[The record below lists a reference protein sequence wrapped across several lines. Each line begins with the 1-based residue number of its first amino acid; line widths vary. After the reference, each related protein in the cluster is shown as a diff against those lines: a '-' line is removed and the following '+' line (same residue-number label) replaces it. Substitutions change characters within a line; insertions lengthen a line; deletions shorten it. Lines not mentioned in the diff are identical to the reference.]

1 MSQPYATTH
10 EYLQDVWQLL
20 ALRLHCLVLRMRL
33 LRGGSADE
41 AFLGLFLSDEEIDMV
56 LHGLHGATVLL
67 GDDDV
72 ALETA
77 IPALAAEI
85 DARLAAT
92 PGTVPSQTLARLFDL
107 PPPAVDLLLLLL
119 APEVDSRFARVYAYL
134 QDDVSRRY
142 LTPSLA
148 LQLLPGLSATEA
160 AGRGLFT
167 AGSPLVQAHIVRVCD
182 ECENRRVPL
191 IERPLKLDDRIVEF
205 LLEHDTLDPAL
216 MDLVELSHPVD
227 TTASL
232 VIEPALHQQLQHVSA
247 LWQRGETTPVF
258 IWGRPGSGKRQ
269 AVAVLAAS
277 LARPWLTLDAARLA
291 GRPADTI
298 PGLMQ
303 AAVRE
308 ARLRQAVLHV
318 RHADALDGA
327 GRAAVLTHLG
337 PWMILTAQAAWPMH
351 DQARAPIVLHFP
363 VPAFGLRQTLWRASL
378 NGQAPPGDPL
388 PAELAGR
395 FRLTSGQITR
405 AVQAAQHRAW
415 LRAGPAAMPERDDLF
430 DGCRQQSNPG
440 LAQLARKVV
449 SPFGWSDLVLPDVQK
464 GLLRAIESQV
474 RHRHIVFDQWG
485 FERKLGLGTGLNALF
500 TGPSGTGKTMAAGI
514 LAHSLGVDLYKID
527 LSGVVSKYIGE
538 TEKNLNRI
546 FEEASSANVVLFFD
560 EADALFGKRSEV
572 KDAHDR
578 YANIEISY
586 LLQKMEEYD
595 GIAILATNFSQNLDE
610 AFTRRMHF
618 VVEFPFPAAADRELI
633 WRGLFPAEAP
643 RAGDIDFAFLAG
655 QFELSGGHIKNCVV
669 TAAFLAAAEGAPIGM
684 HHLVQAVARELGK
697 LGRPLTRTNFGDFYR
712 LARIRG

>member
-1 MSQPYATTH
+1 MDRAYATTH
-10 EYLQDVWQLL
+10 EYLEETWRLL
-20 ALRLHCLVLRMRL
+20 AMRLHRLVLRMRL
-33 LRGGSADE
+33 LRGSSADE
-41 AFLGLFLSDEEIDMV
+41 AFLGLFLSDEEIDTV
-56 LHGLHGATVLL
+56 LHGLHGATVPV
-67 GDDDV
+67 GDDDIE
-72 ALETA
+72 LQTA
-77 IPALAAEI
+77 VNALAAEI
-85 DARLAAT
+85 DARLAVT
-92 PGTVPSQTLARLFDL
+92 PGTLRPQTLARLFDL
-107 PPPAVDLLLLLL
+107 APDAVELLLLLL

-142 LTPSLA
+142 LTPGLA
-148 LQLLPGLSATEA
+148 LQLLAGLSAAEG

-167 AGSPLVQAHIVRVCD
+167 PDSPLVRQRLMRVCD
-182 ECENRRVPL
+182 ECENRHVPL
-191 IERPLKLDDRIVEF
+191 IDRPLKLDDRIVEF
-205 LLEHDTLDPAL
+205 LLEHDSLDPVL
-216 MDLVELSHPVD
+216 TDLAGVSWPAE
-227 TTASL
+227 TTAGPG
-232 VIEPALHQQLQHVSA
+232 VEPALHQQLQHVVD
-247 LWQRGETTPVF
+247 LWQRGETAPVF
-258 IWGRPGSGKRQ
+258 IWGRPGSGKSQ
-269 AVAVLAAS
+269 AAAALAAA
-277 LARPWLTLDAARLA
+277 LARPLLTLDAARLA
-291 GRPADTI
+291 VRPADTI
-298 PGLMQ
+298 AGLIQ

-308 ARLRQAVLHV
+308 TRLRQGVLHV
-318 RHADALDGA
+318 RYADALDSA
-327 GRAAVLTHLG
+327 SRAVVLAHLG
-337 PWMILTAQAAWPMH
+337 PGMVMTAQAAWALH
-351 DQARAPIVLHFP
+351 DQAVKPIVLHIP
-363 VPAFGLRQTLWRASL
+363 VPAFGQRQALWRTSL
-378 NGQAPPGDPL
+378 NGQAPPGDSL

-395 FRLTSGQITR
+395 FRLTPGQITS

-415 LRAGPAAMPERDDLF
+415 LRAGPTAVPDRSDLF

-474 RHRHIVFDQWG
+474 RHRHIVYEQWG
-485 FERKLGLGTGLNALF
+485 FEARLALGGGLNALF

-643 RAGDIDFAFLAG
+643 RAEDIDFAFLAS

-669 TAAFLAAAEGAPIGM
+669 TAAFLAAAEGLPITM

>member
-1 MSQPYATTH
+1 MNQPYATTH
-10 EYLQDVWQLL
+10 EYLDDVWRLL
-20 ALRLHCLVLRMRL
+20 ALRLHRLVLRMRL
-33 LRGGSADE
+33 LRGSSADE
-41 AFLGLFLSDEEIDMV
+41 AFLGLFLSDGEIDTV
-56 LHGLHGATVLL
+56 LHALHGATVPV
-67 GDDDV
+67 GDDDIEM
-72 ALETA
+72 ETT
-77 IPALAAEI
+77 ITELAAEFA
-85 DARLAAT
+85 ARLAVT
-92 PGTVPSQTLARLFDL
+92 PDTLRPRTLARLFDL
-107 PPPAVDLLLLLL
+107 TPDAVELLLLLL

-134 QDDVSRRY
+134 QDDVSRRF
-142 LTPSLA
+142 LTPGLA
-148 LQLLPGLSATEA
+148 LQLLPGMSAMTA

-167 AGSPLVQAHIVRVCD
+167 ADSPLLQARLMRVCD
-182 ECENRRVPL
+182 ECENRQVPL

-205 LLEHDTLDPAL
+205 LLEHDSLDPAL
-216 MDLVELSHPVD
+216 IDLVELSAPRD
-227 TTASL
+227 ITTRL
-232 VIEPALHQQLQHVSA
+232 FVEPALHQQLQHVA
-247 LWQRGETTPVF
+247 DLWQNGDTTPVL
-258 IWGRPGSGKRQ
+258 IWGRPGSGKHD
-269 AVAVLAAS
+269 AAHLLAA
-277 LARPWLTLDAARLA
+277 AVQRPLLTLDAERLA
-291 GRPADTI
+291 RRAIDAI
-298 PGLMQ
+298 PSLVQ
-303 AAVRE
+303 TALRE
-308 ARLRQAVLHV
+308 AYLRQAVLHV
-318 RHADALDGA
+318 RHADALDGGA
-327 GRAAVLTHLG
+327 RAAVLGHQRSGTV
-337 PWMILTAQAAWPMH
+337 LTAQVAWPLH
-351 DQARAPIVLHFP
+351 DQATAPIIVHFP
-363 VPAFGLRQTLWRASL
+363 VPAFSLRQTLWRASL
-378 NGQAPPGDPL
+378 NGQAPPGNPL

-395 FRLTSGQITR
+395 FRLTPGQITR
-405 AVQAAQHRAW
+405 AVQAAQHSAW
-415 LRAGPAAMPERDDLF
+415 LRAGPAAVPDRADLF

-440 LAQLARKVV
+440 LAQLARKVI

-464 GLLRAIESQV
+464 TLLRAIESQV
-474 RHRHIVFDQWG
+474 RHRHVVFDQWG
-485 FERKLGLGTGLNALF
+485 FERKLGLGGGLNALF

-514 LAHSLGVDLYKID
+514 LAHSLGVDMYKID

-572 KDAHDR
+572 RDAHDR

-643 RAGDIDFAFLAG
+643 RAGDIDFAFLAS

-669 TAAFLAAAEGAPIGM
+669 TAAFLAAADGMPIGM

>member
-1 MSQPYATTH
+1 MSQAYANTH
-10 EYLQDVWQLL
+10 EYLPDVWQLL
-20 ALRLHCLVLRMRL
+20 ALRLHRLVLHMRL
-33 LRGGSADE
+33 LRGGSTDE
-41 AFLGLFLSDEEIDMV
+41 AFLGLFLSDEEIDTT
-56 LHGLHGATVLL
+56 LRGLHGATVPAGEDELE
-67 GDDDV
+67 
-72 ALETA
+72 LETA
-77 IPALAAEI
+77 IPVLAAEI
-85 DARLAAT
+85 EARLAAT
-92 PGTVPSQTLARLFDL
+92 PGTLPTQALARLFEL
-107 PPPAVDLLLLLL
+107 PPPAVELLLLLL

-142 LTPSLA
+142 LTPGLA
-148 LQLLPGLSATEA
+148 LQLLPGLSAADT

-167 AGSPLVQAHIVRVCD
+167 ADSPLVQARLVRVCD
-182 ECENRRVPL
+182 ECENRHVPL

-205 LLEHDTLDPAL
+205 LLEHDTLDPVL
-216 MDLVELSHPVD
+216 MDLVELHAANDIAPRL
-227 TTASL
+227 A
-232 VIEPALHQQLQHVSA
+232 IEPALQQQLQHVSD
-247 LWQRGETTPVF
+247 LWQRGATTPLF
-258 IWGRPGSGKRQ
+258 LWGRPGSGKRQ
-269 AVAVLAAS
+269 AVAALAAA
-277 LARPWLTLDAARLA
+277 LARPLLTLDAARLA
-291 GRPADTI
+291 RRPADVI
-298 PGLMQ
+298 PGHMQ

-318 RHADALDGA
+318 CHADALDVA
-327 GRAAVLTHLG
+327 GRAVVLAHLG
-337 PWMILTAQAAWPMH
+337 PWMVVTAQAAWPMH
-351 DQARAPIVLHFP
+351 DQALAPIVLHFP
-363 VPAFGLRQTLWRASL
+363 VPAFGLRQALWRTSL

-395 FRLTSGQITR
+395 FRLTAGQITS

-415 LRAGPAAMPERDDLF
+415 LRAGPEAVPDRDDLF

-449 SPFGWSDLVLPDVQK
+449 SPFGWADLVLPDVQK

-610 AFTRRMHF
+610 AFARRMHF

-643 RAGDIDFAFLAG
+643 RAGDIDLAFLAG

-669 TAAFLAAAEGAPIGM
+669 TAAFLAAAEGMPISM